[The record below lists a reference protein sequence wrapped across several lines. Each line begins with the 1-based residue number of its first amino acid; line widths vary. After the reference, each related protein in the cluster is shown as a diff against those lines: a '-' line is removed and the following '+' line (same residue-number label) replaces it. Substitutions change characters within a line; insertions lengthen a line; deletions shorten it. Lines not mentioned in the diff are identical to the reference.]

1 MVSDLRLDGG
11 DLEQLRQDT
20 DGRTKV
26 CILFFY
32 FSKDKCFMNKVMVE
46 CYSAIKSYV
55 KQVKAECKILCT
67 VISITGKCTLYMC
80 RQGLE
85 EHKGK

>member
-1 MVSDLRLDGG
+1 
-11 DLEQLRQDT
+11 
-20 DGRTKV
+20 
-26 CILFFY
+26 
-32 FSKDKCFMNKVMVE
+32 MNKVMVE